1 MRAGL
6 QVVCLIE
13 KSDNNSARFDIGN
26 IIDNLETIMM
36 LWELPSGYNKPVTR
50 VKNQR
55 NELYKLFDVDC
66 LNYIIMTS

>member
-6 QVVCLIE
+6 HFVCLVE

-36 LWELPSGYNKPVTR
+36 L
-50 VKNQR
+50 
-55 NELYKLFDVDC
+55 
-66 LNYIIMTS
+66 